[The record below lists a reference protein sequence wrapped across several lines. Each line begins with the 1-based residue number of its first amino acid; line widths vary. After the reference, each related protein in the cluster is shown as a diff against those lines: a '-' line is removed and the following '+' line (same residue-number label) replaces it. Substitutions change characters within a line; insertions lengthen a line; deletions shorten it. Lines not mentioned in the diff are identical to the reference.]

1 VREKGSMRARLLP
14 GDGPLAKV
22 SPLLAFVAV
31 ASVFVVGVVVKGPLG
46 ALLLGLLAA
55 GVAVLLAATWRV
67 LPPAQR
73 LLRVL
78 VLAVLVVIAVSV
90 VLAK

>member
-1 VREKGSMRARLLP
+1 MRGKRSLKARLLP

-22 SPLLAFVAV
+22 TPLVAFLVVA
-31 ASVFVVGVVVKGPLG
+31 AVFVVGVVVGGVTG

-67 LPPAQR
+67 LTPSQR
-73 LLRVL
+73 FGRSL
-78 VLAVLVVIAVSV
+78 VLAVLVAIAIS
-90 VLAK
+90 LL